1 MVDPLMA
8 ILIFMIIL
16 IFLLIIL
23 FKIRIMLHLKALNK
37 YKHKNKVYLLY
48 YEIDHVNYG
57 FKENGEKTQFFIN
70 GKIFLKYRF
79 INSFEGTGLKIN
91 SLEIN
96 FKENS
101 FNYLNKNT
109 KKTVFLNSK
118 KFKKKHTF

>member
-1 MVDPLMA
+1 MVDPLMT

-48 YEIDHVNYG
+48 YEIHHVNYG

-70 GKIFLKYRF
+70 GKIF
-79 INSFEGTGLKIN
+79 
-91 SLEIN
+91 
-96 FKENS
+96 
-101 FNYLNKNT
+101 
-109 KKTVFLNSK
+109 
-118 KFKKKHTF
+118 KFKDVRWNPISSPFLFIKL